1 MRKSNIALFVAVV
14 VSSPIALA
22 SDGHWG
28 GGWGG
33 GSETET
39 NKNVDNTSIVIDDVA
54 NHKLDYSATDSFN
67 DSLEVTDSYKSDDD
81 TLIMTDM
88 NNSDIEKEI
97 EDSYN
102 SFSATDNS
110 EHTYSETSTSTMEH
124 NEFVAESELEG
135 EVTHSQVTYG
145 GGSDGKYGGHSYGKN
160 HGHGQASVSELK
172 VTQSNDM
179 SNAFASASGI
189 NIAGQNAG
197 NNALV
202 QQSVSTNAILSGQ

>member
-1 MRKSNIALFVAVV
+1 MRKTNIALFVAVV
-14 VSSPIALA
+14 VSSPIAFA
-22 SDGHWG
+22 SG
-28 GGWGG
+28 GDWGG

-39 NKNVDNTSIVIDDVA
+39 NQNVDNTNIVIDDVA

-67 DSLEVTDSYKSDDD
+67 KDLEITGSFKSDDD
-81 TLIMTDM
+81 KLIMTDM
-88 NNSDIEKEI
+88 NNTDIDKEI

-102 SFSATDNS
+102 SLSATDNS
-110 EHTYSETSTSTMEH
+110 KHTYSETFTFTMEK
-124 NEFVAESELEG
+124 NEFVAESDLEG
-135 EVTHSQVTYG
+135 EVTHSEVTYG
-145 GGSDGKYGGHSYGKN
+145 AGSGGKYGGHSYGKN
-160 HGHGQASVSELK
+160 YGHGQAAGSELK